1 MTISKLYDELGLG
14 VVHQRWKWQ
23 IDEELFPFY
32 AFYQMEYKEQKKPV
46 LHPKLCI
53 DNFLLDIE
61 IVIGVDIATLSIIS
75 YHGENKELHITF
87 SHSMTL

>member
-1 MTISKLYDELGLG
+1 MK
-14 VVHQRWKWQ
+14 

-53 DNFLLDIE
+53 DNFLLDTE
-61 IVIGVDIATLSIIS
+61 IVKGVDVGTFSIIF
-75 YHGENKELHITF
+75 YHGENKELYITF
-87 SHSMTL
+87 LHSMPL